1 MQNDFWILSSARFF
15 YLNLPSQK
23 YILWNRLLLPFLAPA
38 MIVQFLNGYDS
49 LFLQPIKNLFSFST
63 RGRGPIETNLSEYH
77 LSMGTHGVKLI
88 LSSFEFVLV
97 LLPSVFTVHFEPL
110 RDDLIIFPP
119 VVAREKTC
127 DSRR

>member
-1 MQNDFWILSSARFF
+1 
-15 YLNLPSQK
+15 
-23 YILWNRLLLPFLAPA
+23 
-38 MIVQFLNGYDS
+38 
-49 LFLQPIKNLFSFST
+49 
-63 RGRGPIETNLSEYH
+63 
-77 LSMGTHGVKLI
+77 MGTHGVKLI